1 MQKLYF
7 KRLITLFILLM
18 TTITYVIIAILFLD
32 FLIERGLAYLNAKN
46 VKTELPPQLKDLYN
60 AEEYTKQQSYFKA
73 NQQFGLITSTVSLVL
88 ILFMFFIGGFAIVN
102 NFAEGLTNHPILV
115 SLLFFGI
122 LFFLNDI
129 ISIPFE
135 IYNQFVIEQRF
146 GFNKSTPKIFILDKL
161 KSWGLA
167 VIIGG
172 GLLALIEQIY
182 FMAGDKFWL
191 IAWIVIAVFS
201 IFITMFYSSL
211 IVPLFN
217 KQTPL
222 EAGELRNAI
231 ENFASKANFKL
242 DNIFV
247 MDASKRS
254 TKANAYFSG
263 LGAKKRIVLFDTLI
277 NDLTKEEIVAV
288 LAHEIGHYKK
298 KHTLMGLAMSLC
310 NSLIMLFLLGLFLD
324 NDTLAQAFG
333 ISQANFHVNLLAFG
347 LLYTPI
353 SMVISLLMNVVLRRN
368 EYQADAFAVKYGLG
382 VDLIA
387 ALKKLS
393 VKSLSNLQP
402 HPLYVFFYYS
412 HPTLLQRM
420 NAIETN
426 SDK

>member
-1 MQKLYF
+1 
-7 KRLITLFILLM
+7 M

-32 FLIERGLAYLNAKN
+32 FFIERGLAYLNTKN
-46 VKTELPPQLKDLYN
+46 VKTKLPSPLKDLYN
-60 AEEYTKQQSYFKA
+60 ADEYAKQQSYFKA
-73 NQQFGLITSTVSLVL
+73 NQQFGLLTSSLSLVL
-88 ILFMFFIGGFAIVN
+88 ILLMFFIGGFAIIN
-102 NFAEGLTNHPILV
+102 NFAASFTSYPILI

-129 ISIPFE
+129 IGIPFE
-135 IYNQFVIEQRF
+135 IYDQFVIEQRF
-146 GFNKSTPKIFILDKL
+146 GFNKSTPKIFILDKI
-161 KSWGLA
+161 KGWGLA
-167 VIIGG
+167 IIVGG

-191 IAWIVIAVFS
+191 IAWVVMAAFS
-201 IFITMFYSSL
+201 IFITMFYSSI

-222 EAGELRNAI
+222 EAGELRDAI
-231 ENFASKANFKL
+231 EAFASKADFKL

-263 LGAKKRIVLFDTLI
+263 LGSKKRIVLFDTLI

-298 KHTLMGLAMSLC
+298 KHTLMGLAMSLV
-310 NSLIMLFLLGLFLD
+310 NSLIMLFLLGLFLGS
-324 NDTLAQAFG
+324 NALAEAFG
-333 ISQANFHVNLLAFG
+333 VSQANFHINLLAFG
-347 LLYTPI
+347 LLYTPV
-353 SMVISLLMNVVLRRN
+353 SVVLSLLMNMVIRRN
-368 EYQADAFAVKYGLG
+368 EYQADAFANSYGLG
-382 VDLIA
+382 NDLIA

-402 HPLYVFFYYS
+402 HPLYVFLYYS

-420 NAIETN
+420 NAIESN